1 MQGGADAFKF
11 PFTPY
16 AVQLQLMT
24 AVYDALAGGK
34 VGIFESPTGTGKSL
48 SIICSSLRWLK
59 ENPVYVNPEDQE
71 AKLAPED
78 EDLPAWV
85 IDHVKKRAD
94 QRQAEAEQSERERLE
109 RARARM
115 AEQSKE
121 RRAKVGRPSGSGV
134 FVIGGGSGS
143 ERKSG
148 GGKAAAGRLPWE
160 GEEGED
166 RILLS
171 DDDDGD
177 KQKDKIKAA
186 MKELWD
192 EDSDEDEAAKRRKE
206 EEEEM
211 DVRKVIYTSRTHTQ
225 LSQFMGEVRRTAW
238 GTGLKAVALAG
249 RNNMCIHE
257 KVSKLKTSTRVNAAC
272 LDLMRGKEKGGDD
285 DQSSASDAPSV
296 LRGVYA
302 PSSKKGGKKKGGC
315 PFYDD
320 LKRLDLRDT
329 ILAEVQ
335 DIEEVVAQGRATS
348 ACAYYASRAAVK
360 SSELVCVPYTSLV
373 HKGTREA
380 LGVSLEGNVVVIDEA
395 HNLIDAV
402 NEVHSA
408 SLTQASVNVL
418 IKLFQGYLD
427 KFLTRLS
434 PANVVRLK
442 QVVWVLKSFQGLMS
456 KAGSAA
462 PEQANIDSQK
472 KQQVAHATSA
482 ASAASA
488 SADAVDKLE
497 EGDADKVK
505 ARVGSVLSVAEFCF
519 ATKIDNINLFD
530 LLRYFEK
537 SKILPKLHGYYER
550 MQMTEGSG
558 EETGGIA
565 DGQVSVVQP
574 FQTFLRCLT
583 DQEDD
588 GRITLHR
595 DESSGALRMS
605 YQLLNAATH
614 FSDIVSKAHA
624 VVLVGGTMKPM
635 EDFAQQL
642 FPTVSVDRLM
652 TLSVDHVISDSN
664 ILPLTLSE
672 GPTGQVFD
680 FRHESRGSDRWVH
693 SLISTSGVR
702 MRRSRL
708 MPHENFHPQPST
720 IKHQPTTI
728 RHPSSNGMPKSLFS
742 NPPPP
747 TLDLDAESWTSLAAQ
762 SSIYAVSCP
771 TA

>member
-1 MQGGADAFKF
+1 
-11 PFTPY
+11 
-16 AVQLQLMT
+16 
-24 AVYDALAGGK
+24 
-34 VGIFESPTGTGKSL
+34 
-48 SIICSSLRWLK
+48 
-59 ENPVYVNPEDQE
+59 
-71 AKLAPED
+71 
-78 EDLPAWV
+78 
-85 IDHVKKRAD
+85 
-94 QRQAEAEQSERERLE
+94 
-109 RARARM
+109 
-115 AEQSKE
+115 
-121 RRAKVGRPSGSGV
+121 
-134 FVIGGGSGS
+134 
-143 ERKSG
+143 
-148 GGKAAAGRLPWE
+148 
-160 GEEGED
+160 
-166 RILLS
+166 
-171 DDDDGD
+171 
-177 KQKDKIKAA
+177 
-186 MKELWD
+186 
-192 EDSDEDEAAKRRKE
+192 
-206 EEEEM
+206 
-211 DVRKVIYTSRTHTQ
+211 
-225 LSQFMGEVRRTAW
+225 
-238 GTGLKAVALAG
+238 
-249 RNNMCIHE
+249 
-257 KVSKLKTSTRVNAAC
+257 
-272 LDLMRGKEKGGDD
+272 
-285 DQSSASDAPSV
+285 

-335 DIEEVVAQGRATS
+335 DIEEVVAQGKATS
-348 ACAYYASRAAVK
+348 ACPYYASRAAVK

-408 SLTQASVNVL
+408 SLTQASAKVL

-442 QVVWVLKSFQGLMS
+442 QVVWVLKSFEGLMS
-456 KAGSAA
+456 KASSAA
-462 PEQANIDSQK
+462 PEPANVDSQK
-472 KQQVAHATSA
+472 KQQTAQAAAAATETA
-482 ASAASA
+482 A
-488 SADAVDKLE
+488 DKLD
-497 EGDADKVK
+497 EGDADKIK
-505 ARVGSVLSVAEFCF
+505 ARVGSVLSVAEFCV

-558 EETGGIA
+558 EETGGLV

-652 TLSVDHVISDSN
+652 TLSVDHVISDSS

-680 FRHESRGSDRWVH
+680 FRHESRGSDRWVL
-693 SLISTSGVR
+693 SL
-702 MRRSRL
+702 
-708 MPHENFHPQPST
+708 NF
-720 IKHQPTTI
+720 
-728 RHPSSNGMPKSLFS
+728 SLGHVFGG
-742 NPPPP
+742 
-747 TLDLDAESWTSLAAQ
+747 
-762 SSIYAVSCP
+762 SIFCACAC
-771 TA
+771 TAPEAHAT